1 MQAVI
6 PIALREQWIQE
17 RILEVFPGANIIP
30 LTVEVMQEK
39 LLYHDDNQTHI
50 DNWSISWM
58 VWTPDI
64 LVDINRFRD
73 DTRTS
78 INNNLSRFT
87 RNNRRP
93 GSIFICSYHTL
104 NQFNIGILS
113 EI

>member
-58 VWTPDI
+58 VWTPKNVNKQQ
-64 LVDINRFRD
+64 LVKIHKKQQ
-73 DTRTS
+73 TS
-78 INNNLSRFT
+78 WIDLYL
-87 RNNRRP
+87 
-93 GSIFICSYHTL
+93 FISYIKPV
-104 NQFNIGILS
+104 QYWNIK
-113 EI
+113 